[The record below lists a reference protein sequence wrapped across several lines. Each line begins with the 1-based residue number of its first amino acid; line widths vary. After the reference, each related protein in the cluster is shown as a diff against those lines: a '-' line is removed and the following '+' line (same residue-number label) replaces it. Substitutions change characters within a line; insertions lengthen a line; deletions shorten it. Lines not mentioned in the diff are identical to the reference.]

1 MTASREAEENSS
13 KCAAKSVEKKAHARG
28 NITAQPDDPT
38 RHSRGTKGVAKIII
52 PAMIAMDS
60 KKGNQNL

>member
-1 MTASREAEENSS
+1 MTASRETEENLS
-13 KCAAKSVEKKAHARG
+13 KFAAKSVEKKAHARG

-38 RHSRGTKGVAKIII
+38 RQSRGTKGVAKIII
-52 PAMIAMDS
+52 PAMIAVES